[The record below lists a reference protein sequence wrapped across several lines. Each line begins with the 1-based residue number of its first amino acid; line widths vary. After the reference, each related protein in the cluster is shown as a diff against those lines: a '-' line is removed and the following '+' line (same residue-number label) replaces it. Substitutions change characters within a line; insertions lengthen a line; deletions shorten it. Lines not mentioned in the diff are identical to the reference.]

1 MSIVT
6 RTVSPTA
13 VSMGSPIRLPFTLSM
28 MDSAIA
34 TGRDPMVNPDARRGR
49 HRNLQPWLNHENV
62 HQWNGRL
69 SDEDSSS
76 LPQRTPTAPLRRAL
90 NNTAWTV
97 NSISM
102 LDEPLVVKD
111 STSMSKESEPLP
123 CARKDE
129 PGSVSALKLFKPTLT
144 VAVALIRTPAAL
156 ETS

>member
-1 MSIVT
+1 MKMSISG
-6 RTVSPTA
+6 TVAS
-13 VSMGSPIRLPFTLSM
+13 
-28 MDSAIA
+28 
-34 TGRDPMVNPDARRGR
+34 
-49 HRNLQPWLNHENV
+49 
-62 HQWNGRL
+62 

-76 LPQRTPTAPLRRAL
+76 LPQKNSNFASAAGTL

-129 PGSVSALKLFKPTLT
+129 PGSVSALKLFEPTLT